1 MTLWRTPLSIPWTAQ
16 WGEVPMQL
24 DILSL
29 FSDTVFLLVL
39 ILLVCIIA
47 CAKLAIGPS
56 GPKQTPI
63 VKQMR
68 KMISQAQ
75 KGKDME
81 PPAVKS
87 RQEMITDIFGT
98 KMAALGLTPSEAS
111 GHVPTSYTPLARFLR
126 DRGVSDDIIS
136 AILDGLM
143 EAETPAEVLEIINA
157 ASETP
162 DMNLGPM
169 DIEKARELA
178 VEEWKNLRKKD
189 AS

>member
-1 MTLWRTPLSIPWTAQ
+1 
-16 WGEVPMQL
+16 MQL

-29 FSDTVFLLVL
+29 FTDTVFLLVL
-39 ILLVCIIA
+39 ILLVCVIA

-56 GPKQTPI
+56 GPKETPI

-81 PPAVKS
+81 PPHVKD
-87 RQEMITDIFGT
+87 RQEMITDMFG
-98 KMAALGLTPSEAS
+98 KEMIALGLTPSAAG
-111 GHVPTSYTPLARFLR
+111 GHVPVSYTPLARFLR
-126 DRGVSDDIIS
+126 ERGVSDEIIS

-143 EAETPAEVLEIINA
+143 EAETADEVLEIINA
-157 ASETP
+157 AAETP

-169 DIEKARELA
+169 DIEKARVLA

-189 AS
+189 AR